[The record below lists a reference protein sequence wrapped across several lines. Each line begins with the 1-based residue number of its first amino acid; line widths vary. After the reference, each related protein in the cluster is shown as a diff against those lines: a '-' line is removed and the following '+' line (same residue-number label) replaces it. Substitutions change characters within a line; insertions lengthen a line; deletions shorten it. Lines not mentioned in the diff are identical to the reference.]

1 MLADYNFYKEIFV
14 GDVIPTE
21 DEFKVVSSRASD
33 KLAQFENVV
42 TDQESLKKCCCAV
55 AEAIYGYNKLHK
67 YGSSQG
73 KINSESVSGYYS
85 VSYGGGS
92 SSGLVALNSDINS
105 IIKDYLG
112 KYICG
117 AKRVRY

>member
-1 MLADYNFYKEIFV
+1 MLVDYNYYKNVFF

-33 KLAQFENVV
+33 KLARFENVV
-42 TDQESLKKCCCAV
+42 ADENALKKCCCAI

-67 YGSSQG
+67 YSSSQG

-85 VSYGGGS
+85 VSYGS
-92 SSGLVALNSDINS
+92 TSQSGLNALNADINA
-105 IIKDYLG
+105 IIKEYLG
-112 KYICG
+112 MYVIG
-117 AKRVRY
+117 ARKVRY

>member
-1 MLADYNFYKEIFV
+1 MIADYNYYKNVFF

-42 TDQESLKKCCCAV
+42 KNQDALKKCCCAI
-55 AEAIYGYNKLHK
+55 AEAIYGYNKLYK

-85 VSYGGGS
+85 VSYGNTS
-92 SSGLVALNSDINS
+92 KSGLSALNSDINA
-105 IIKDYLG
+105 IIQEYLG
-112 KYICG
+112 AYIIG
-117 AKRVRY
+117 ARKVRY